1 MVVIHIIRPVVDY
14 VFVMKFDFPKKIR
27 SGYLAVFLLLVLCY
41 FLSLS
46 SFIQLRK
53 QNKWVGHTREVIN
66 ELATLNSNLKDA
78 AINWNEF
85 LLSKQKSYFE
95 TYRENRKLVDSLYR
109 VLSANVNDNLS
120 EKQRV
125 EAMHGKIIQQFEMLD
140 REMGILNKNN
150 FQIDDTIRVWEQKN
164 SKLIDSIGQISDTIR
179 MTENKLL
186 FQRTQRVIFYSKIV
200 FWIIIGAGLVSC
212 LLILYSLVTF
222 NIESQAKKKA
232 TIQAESYH
240 EQLEKRVTELANAN
254 RELLELRS
262 LERFTSTGRIARVIA
277 HEIRNPL
284 TNIDLSAGHLENDK
298 LGPDDKKT
306 FLEIIARNSRRI
318 NELINELLSATKF
331 SDLQYEEIR
340 VNDLLDETLNEAVD
354 RAQLRHIRINKNYS
368 PENIWLNVDRSRMEI
383 ALLNIIVNAMEAM
396 TGENSLLLLETAK
409 KNGHCIITIGDNGK
423 GMDAETLAKVFD
435 PYFTSKTNGNGLG
448 MTNTQNI
455 ILNHKGKIEVISEE
469 GKGTAFIITLNILK
483 TEGSG
488 QFKLI

>member
-1 MVVIHIIRPVVDY
+1 
-14 VFVMKFDFPKKIR
+14 MKFDFPKKIR

-66 ELATLNSNLKDA
+66 ELATLNSHLKDA

-85 LLSKQKSYFE
+85 LLNKQQSYFQ
-95 TYRENRKLVDSLYR
+95 TYRENRALVDSLY
-109 VLSANVNDNLS
+109 LILYNNVNDNPEERLRVQS
-120 EKQRV
+120 MHEKIVRQY
-125 EAMHGKIIQQFEMLD
+125 QLLD
-140 REMGILNKNN
+140 MEMGILNKNN
-150 FQIDDTIRVWEQKN
+150 FQIDDTIRTWEQKN
-164 SKLIDSIGQISDTIR
+164 SKLIDSIGLISDSIR
-179 MTENKLL
+179 LNENKLL

-222 NIESQAKKKA
+222 NMESQAKRKA
-232 TIQAESYH
+232 TKQAENYH
-240 EQLEKRVTELANAN
+240 DQLEKRVIELAKAN
-254 RELLELRS
+254 QELLELRS
-262 LERFTSTGRIARVIA
+262 LERFTSTGRVARVIA

-298 LGPDDKKT
+298 LGSEDKKA
-306 FLEIIARNSRRI
+306 FLDIIARNSRRI

-340 VNDLLDETLNEAVD
+340 VNDLLDETLSEAID
-354 RAQLRHIRINKNYS
+354 RAQLSHVRINKNYS
-368 PENIWLNVDRSRMEI
+368 SDNIWLNVDRSRMEI

-396 TGENSLLLLETAK
+396 TGENSLLVLETGE
-409 KNGHCIITIGDNGK
+409 KNGQCIITIRDNGK

-455 ILNHKGKIEVISEE
+455 VLNHKGKIEVVSEE

-483 TEGSG
+483 KEGTR

>member
-1 MVVIHIIRPVVDY
+1 
-14 VFVMKFDFPKKIR
+14 MKFDFPKKIR

-66 ELATLNSNLKDA
+66 ELATLNSHLKDA

-85 LLSKQKSYFE
+85 LLNKQQSYFE
-95 TYRENRKLVDSLYR
+95 TYRENRALVDSLYL
-109 VLSANVNDNLS
+109 VLYNNVNDNPE
-120 EKQRV
+120 EKKRV
-125 EAMHGKIIQQFEMLD
+125 ESMHEKIIRQYQMLD

-150 FQIDDTIRVWEQKN
+150 FQIDDTIKHWEQKN
-164 SKLIDSIGQISDTIR
+164 GRLIDSIGLISDSIR
-179 MTENKLL
+179 LNENKLL

-212 LLILYSLVTF
+212 LLILYSVVTF
-222 NIESQAKKKA
+222 NIENQAKKKA
-232 TIQAESYH
+232 TIQAETYH
-240 EQLEKRVTELANAN
+240 DQLEKRVVELAKAN
-254 RELLELRS
+254 QELLELRS

-284 TNIDLSAGHLENDK
+284 TNIDLSAGHLENNK
-298 LGPDDKKT
+298 LAPEDRKS

-318 NELINELLSATKF
+318 NELINELLTATKF

-340 VNDLLDETLNEAVD
+340 VNDLLDETLNEAID
-354 RAQLRHIRINKNYS
+354 RAQLGHVNISKKYS
-368 PENIWLNVDRSRMEI
+368 SDSIWVNVDRSRMEI

-396 TGENSLLLLETAK
+396 TGESSLLMLETCE
-409 KNGHCIITIGDNGK
+409 KNGQCVITIRDNGK
-423 GMDAETLAKVFD
+423 GMDSETLAKVFD

-448 MTNTQNI
+448 MTNAQNI
-455 ILNHKGKIEVISEE
+455 VLNHKGKIEVVSEE
-469 GKGTAFIITLNILK
+469 GKGTAFIITLNMLRK
-483 TEGSG
+483 EGAR

>member
-1 MVVIHIIRPVVDY
+1 
-14 VFVMKFDFPKKIR
+14 MKFDFPKKIR

-66 ELATLNSNLKDA
+66 ELATLNSQLKDA

-85 LLSKQKSYFE
+85 LLNKEKSYFE
-95 TYRENRKLVDSLYR
+95 TYHEDRVMVDSLYL
-109 VLSANVNDNLS
+109 VLFNNVGDNPE
-120 EKQRV
+120 EKKRV
-125 EAMHGKIIQQFEMLD
+125 ESMHDKIVREYQMLD
-140 REMGILNKNN
+140 SEMGILNKNN
-150 FQIDDTIRVWEQKN
+150 FQIDDTIRNWEQKN
-164 SKLIDSIGQISDTIR
+164 SKLIDSIGLISDSIR
-179 MTENKLL
+179 VNENKLL
-186 FQRTQRVIFYSKIV
+186 FQRTQRVTFYSKIV

-222 NIESQAKKKA
+222 NMETQAKKKA
-232 TIQAESYH
+232 TKQAENYH
-240 EQLEKRVTELANAN
+240 DQLEKRVIELARAN
-254 RELLELRS
+254 QELLELRS

-298 LGPDDKKT
+298 LGTDDKKA
-306 FLEIIARNSRRI
+306 FLDIIARNSRRI

-331 SDLQYEEIR
+331 TDLQYEEIR
-340 VNDLLDETLNEAVD
+340 VNDLLDETLNEAID
-354 RAQLRHIRINKNYS
+354 RAQLGHVHINKNYS
-368 PENIWLNVDRSRMEI
+368 SDNIWLNVDRSRMEI

-396 TGENSLLLLETAK
+396 TGDNSLLVLETGE
-409 KNGHCIITIGDNGK
+409 KNGQCIITIRDNGK
-423 GMDAETLAKVFD
+423 GMDSETLAKVFD

-455 ILNHKGKIEVISEE
+455 ILNHKGKIEVVSEE

-483 TEGSG
+483 KEGTR

>member
-1 MVVIHIIRPVVDY
+1 
-14 VFVMKFDFPKKIR
+14 MKFDFPKKIR

-66 ELATLNSNLKDA
+66 ELATLNSHLKDA

-85 LLSKQKSYFE
+85 LLNKEKSYFE
-95 TYRENRKLVDSLYR
+95 TYHENRVLVDSLYL
-109 VLSANVNDNLS
+109 VLFNNVSDNPE
-120 EKQRV
+120 EKKRV
-125 EAMHGKIIQQFEMLD
+125 ESMHDKIVREYQMLD
-140 REMGILNKNN
+140 SEMGILNKNN
-150 FQIDDTIRVWEQKN
+150 FQIDDTIRNWEQKN
-164 SKLIDSIGQISDTIR
+164 SKLIDSIGLISDSIR
-179 MTENKLL
+179 VNENKLL

-222 NIESQAKKKA
+222 NMETQAKKKA
-232 TIQAESYH
+232 TKQAENYH
-240 EQLEKRVTELANAN
+240 DQLEKRVIELAKAN
-254 RELLELRS
+254 QELLELRS

-298 LGPDDKKT
+298 LGTDDKKA
-306 FLEIIARNSRRI
+306 FLDIIARNSRRI

-331 SDLQYEEIR
+331 TDLQYEEIR
-340 VNDLLDETLNEAVD
+340 VNDLLDETLNEAID
-354 RAQLRHIRINKNYS
+354 RAQLGHVHINKNYS
-368 PENIWLNVDRSRMEI
+368 SDNIWLNVDRSRMEI

-396 TGENSLLLLETAK
+396 TGDNSLLVLETGE
-409 KNGHCIITIGDNGK
+409 KNGQCIITIRDNGK
-423 GMDAETLAKVFD
+423 GMDSETLAKVFD

-455 ILNHKGKIEVISEE
+455 ILNHKGKIEVVSEE

-483 TEGSG
+483 KEGTR

>member
-1 MVVIHIIRPVVDY
+1 
-14 VFVMKFDFPKKIR
+14 MKFDFPKKIR

-53 QNKWVGHTREVIN
+53 QNKWVGHSREVIN
-66 ELATLNSNLKDA
+66 ELATLNSHLKDA

-85 LLSKQKSYFE
+85 LLNKEKSYFE
-95 TYRENRKLVDSLYR
+95 TYHENRVMVDSLYL
-109 VLSANVNDNLS
+109 VLFNNVSDNPE
-120 EKQRV
+120 EKKRV
-125 EAMHGKIIQQFEMLD
+125 EAMHDKIVREYQMLD
-140 REMGILNKNN
+140 SEMGILNKNN
-150 FQIDDTIRVWEQKN
+150 FQIDDTIRNWEQKN
-164 SKLIDSIGQISDTIR
+164 SQLIDSIGLISDSIR
-179 MTENKLL
+179 VNENKLL
-186 FQRTQRVIFYSKIV
+186 FQRTQRVTFYSKIV

-222 NIESQAKKKA
+222 NMETQAKKKA
-232 TIQAESYH
+232 TKQAESYH
-240 EQLEKRVTELANAN
+240 DQLEKRVIELAKAN

-298 LGPDDKKT
+298 LGTDDKKA
-306 FLEIIARNSRRI
+306 FLDIIARNSRRI

-331 SDLQYEEIR
+331 TDLQYEEMR
-340 VNDLLDETLNEAVD
+340 VNDLLDETLNEAID
-354 RAQLRHIRINKNYS
+354 RAQLSHVHIKKNYS
-368 PENIWLNVDRSRMEI
+368 SDNIWLNVDRSRMEI

-396 TGENSLLLLETAK
+396 TGENSLLVLETGE
-409 KNGHCIITIGDNGK
+409 KNGQCIITIRDNGK
-423 GMDAETLAKVFD
+423 GMDSETLAKVFD

-455 ILNHKGKIEVISEE
+455 ILNHKGKIEVVSEE

-483 TEGSG
+483 KEGTS

>member
-1 MVVIHIIRPVVDY
+1 
-14 VFVMKFDFPKKIR
+14 MKFDFPKKIR
-27 SGYLAVFLLLVLCY
+27 SGYLVVFILLVLCY

-85 LLSKQKSYFE
+85 LLNKQQSYFE
-95 TYRENRKLVDSLYR
+95 TYRENRSLVDSLYM
-109 VLSANVNDNLS
+109 VLYNTVNDNP
-120 EKQRV
+120 EERKRV
-125 EAMHGKIIQQFEMLD
+125 ESMRDKIIRQYQMLD
-140 REMGILNKNN
+140 REMGILNKNK
-150 FQIDDTIRVWEQKN
+150 FQIDDTIRNWEQKN
-164 SKLIDSIGQISDTIR
+164 SKLIDSIGLISDSIR
-179 MTENKLL
+179 LNENKLL
-186 FQRTQRVIFYSKIV
+186 FLRTQRVMFYSKIV

-222 NIESQAKKKA
+222 NMENQAKRMA
-232 TIQAESYH
+232 TMQAETYH
-240 EQLEKRVTELANAN
+240 DQLEKRVIELAKVNQ
-254 RELLELRS
+254 ELLELRS

-298 LGPDDKKT
+298 LGRDDKKA
-306 FLEIIARNSRRI
+306 FLDIIARNSRRI

-340 VNDLLDETLNEAVD
+340 VNELLDETLNEAID
-354 RAQLRHIRINKNYS
+354 RAQLSHIHINKNYS
-368 PENIWLNVDRSRMEI
+368 SDNIWLNVDRSRMEI

-396 TGENSLLLLETAK
+396 TGENSQLFLETGE
-409 KNGHCIITIGDNGK
+409 KNGQCVITIRDNGK
-423 GMDAETLAKVFD
+423 GMDDETLAKVFD
-435 PYFTSKTNGNGLG
+435 PYFTSKANGNGLG

-455 ILNHKGKIEVISEE
+455 ILNHKGKIEVASEE
-469 GKGTAFIITLNILK
+469 GKGTAFVITLNILK
-483 TEGSG
+483 KDGYLS
-488 QFKLI
+488 LN

>member
-1 MVVIHIIRPVVDY
+1 
-14 VFVMKFDFPKKIR
+14 MKFDFPKKIR

-85 LLSKQKSYFE
+85 LLNKEQPYFE
-95 TYRENRKLVDSLYR
+95 TYRENRALVDSLYL
-109 VLSANVNDNLS
+109 VLYNNVSDNPE
-120 EKQRV
+120 EKKRV
-125 EAMHGKIIQQFEMLD
+125 ESMHDKIVLQYQVLD
-140 REMGILNKNN
+140 NEIGILNKNN
-150 FQIDDTIRVWEQKN
+150 FQINDTIKNWEQKN
-164 SKLIDSIGQISDTIR
+164 IKLIDSIGLISDSIR
-179 MTENKLL
+179 LNENKLL

-212 LLILYSLVTF
+212 LLIFYSLVTF
-222 NIESQAKKKA
+222 NMESQAKKMA
-232 TIQAESYH
+232 TKQAETYH
-240 EQLEKRVTELANAN
+240 DQLEKRVIELAKAN
-254 RELLELRS
+254 QELLELRS

-298 LGPDDKKT
+298 LGADDKKA
-306 FLEIIARNSRRI
+306 FLDIIARNSRRI

-340 VNDLLDETLNEAVD
+340 VNDLLDETLNEAID
-354 RAQLRHIRINKNYS
+354 RAQLGHVHINKNYS
-368 PENIWLNVDRSRMEI
+368 SENIWLNVDRSRMEI

-396 TGENSLLLLETAK
+396 TGENSLLVLETGE
-409 KNGHCIITIGDNGK
+409 KNGQCIITIRDNGK
-423 GMDAETLAKVFD
+423 GMDGETLAKVFD

-455 ILNHKGKIEVISEE
+455 ILNHKGKIEVVSEE
-469 GKGTAFIITLNILK
+469 GKGTAFIITLNSLK
-483 TEGSG
+483 KEATR

>member
-1 MVVIHIIRPVVDY
+1 
-14 VFVMKFDFPKKIR
+14 MKFDFPKKIR

-53 QNKWVGHTREVIN
+53 QNKWVGHSREVIN
-66 ELATLNSNLKDA
+66 ELATLNSHLKDA

-85 LLSKQKSYFE
+85 LLNKEKSYFE
-95 TYRENRKLVDSLYR
+95 TYHENRVMVDSLYL
-109 VLSANVNDNLS
+109 VLFNNVSDNPE
-120 EKQRV
+120 EKKRV
-125 EAMHGKIIQQFEMLD
+125 EAMHDKIVREYQMLD
-140 REMGILNKNN
+140 SEMGILNKNN
-150 FQIDDTIRVWEQKN
+150 FQIDDTIRNWEQN
-164 SKLIDSIGQISDTIR
+164 NGQLIDSIGLISDSIR
-179 MTENKLL
+179 VNENKLL
-186 FQRTQRVIFYSKIV
+186 FQRTQRVTFYSKIV

-222 NIESQAKKKA
+222 NMETQAKKKA
-232 TIQAESYH
+232 TKQAESYH
-240 EQLEKRVTELANAN
+240 DQLEKRVIELAKAN

-298 LGPDDKKT
+298 LGTDDKKA
-306 FLEIIARNSRRI
+306 FLDIIARNSRRI

-331 SDLQYEEIR
+331 TDLQYEEIR
-340 VNDLLDETLNEAVD
+340 VNDLLDETLNEAID
-354 RAQLRHIRINKNYS
+354 RAQLSHVHIKKNYS
-368 PENIWLNVDRSRMEI
+368 SDNIWLNVDRSRMEI

-396 TGENSLLLLETAK
+396 TGENSLLVLETGE
-409 KNGHCIITIGDNGK
+409 KNGQCIITIRDNGK
-423 GMDAETLAKVFD
+423 GMDSETLAKVFD

-455 ILNHKGKIEVISEE
+455 ILNHKGKIEVVSEE

-483 TEGSG
+483 KEGTR